1 MEIWIWLGV
10 TVISLVVEFTTFDLA
25 SIWFAAGGLVAMIL
39 AACKAPLVVQLIVFI
54 AISLILL
61 LSLRKIAL
69 KYFLKG
75 DTLKTNSESV
85 VGNAYTLLSDITQD
99 EMGTIKINGVV
110 WNVITNNNET
120 IEKGEKVEI
129 VGLKG
134 NKYIVKKG
142 ENK

>member
-10 TVISLVVEFTTFDLA
+10 TVISLIVEFITFDLA
-25 SIWFAAGGLVAMIL
+25 SIWFAAGGIVAMII
-39 AACKAPLVVQLIVFI
+39 AACNAPLVVQLIVFI

-75 DTLKTNSESV
+75 DNLKTNTESV
-85 VGNAYTLLSDITQD
+85 VGNTYTLLSDITTE
-99 EMGTIKINGVV
+99 EMGTIRINGVI
-110 WNVITNNNET
+110 WNVVSNNEEV
-120 IEKGEKVEI
+120 ISKGNKVEI
-129 VGLKG
+129 VGIKG

-142 ENK
+142 DNK

>member
-1 MEIWIWLGV
+1 MEVWIWLGV
-10 TVISLVVEFTTFDLA
+10 TVLSLVVEFVTFDLA
-25 SIWFAAGGLVAMIL
+25 SLWFAVGGLVSMVL
-39 AACKAPLVVQLIVFI
+39 AACGAPLVAQLIVFI

-75 DTLKTNSESV
+75 HNFKTNTESV
-85 VGNAYTLLSDITQD
+85 IGNTYKLLSDVSKD

-110 WNVITNNNET
+110 WNVVSDNNET
-120 IEKGEKVEI
+120 ISKGEEVEI
-129 VGLKG
+129 VSVKG
-134 NKYIVKKG
+134 NKYVVKKG

>member
-10 TVISLVVEFTTFDLA
+10 TVASLVIEFTTFDLA
-25 SIWFAAGGLVAMIL
+25 SVWFAIGGLIAMIL
-39 AACKAPLVVQLIVFI
+39 AACNVPLVVQLVVFI
-54 AISLILL
+54 GISLVLL

-69 KYFLKG
+69 KFFLKG
-75 DTLKTNSESV
+75 DTLKTNAEGV
-85 VGNAYTLLSDITQD
+85 IGNKYTLLSDITKE

-110 WNVITNNNET
+110 WNVISNNGET
-120 IEKGEKVEI
+120 IEKGESVEI
-129 VGLKG
+129 VSVKG

>member
-1 MEIWIWLGV
+1 MEIWVWLGV
-10 TVISLVVEFTTFDLA
+10 TVLSLVVEFTTFELA
-25 SIWFAAGGLVAMIL
+25 SLWFAAGGIVAMIL
-39 AACKAPLVVQLIVFI
+39 AACNAPLVAQLIVFI

-69 KYFLKG
+69 KFFQKG
-75 DTLKTNSESV
+75 DNLKTNTESV
-85 VGNAYTLLSDITQD
+85 VGNTYRLLSGITKD

-110 WNVITNNNET
+110 WNVVSDNGEAIS
-120 IEKGEKVEI
+120 KGEEVEI
-129 VGLKG
+129 VNVKG